1 MKQYLRVA
9 FILFAICA
17 VSSLAL
23 ALIND
28 ITAPVIKINI
38 QKETD
43 EALSAVSAGLKLGIK
58 HESSENGI
66 NYYIDLLDENGNV
79 KGYITELSGSGYGG
93 AFTLVASY
101 DTNGTLLDAK
111 MMGNSETPG
120 LGKKSEESW
129 YIQMFK
135 GKGGAVPLPL
145 KKTDLKSEQADAVS
159 GATVTFTGV
168 TKSLSAGSSFV
179 KTLGGT
185 K

>member
-9 FILFAICA
+9 LILFAICA
-17 VSSLAL
+17 VSALAL

-43 EALSAVSAGLKLGIK
+43 AALLAVSAGLKLGEK
-58 HESSENGI
+58 HESSESGI
-66 NYYIDLLDENGNV
+66 NYYIDLLDENG
-79 KGYITELSGSGYGG
+79 KIAGYITELSGSGYGG
-93 AFTLVASY
+93 GLSLVASY

-129 YIQMFK
+129 YMDMFK
-135 GKGGAVPLPL
+135 GKGGNEPLPL
-145 KKTDLKSEQADAVS
+145 KKTGLPTEQADAVS
-159 GATVTFTGV
+159 GATVTFTAV
-168 TKSLSAGSSFV
+168 TKALTTGSSFV
-179 KTLGGT
+179 KTLGGAR
-185 K
+185 